1 MTVKL
6 QESERQKMKDK
17 YQREITQLWW
27 VAELYSKMAEK
38 TKNKLKKK
46 ELQTTV
52 KEHADRCNNIS
63 DINGTD
69 KWLMLLTAH
78 LTSCAVRLCT
88 IDDIMHSDRQRFYKQ
103 LVKDNELED
112 SSLRNN
118 LDKIVHYLL
127 RHNVA
132 HPEDWSKRKMQYG
145 KMQTTFMNLTIYEL
159 YDNMRVIRNAII
171 DEIPL

>member
-1 MTVKL
+1 
-6 QESERQKMKDK
+6 MKDK

-27 VAELYSKMAEK
+27 VAERYSKMSEK
-38 TKNKLKKK
+38 TKNKLKEK

-52 KEHADRCNNIS
+52 KEHADRCHNIS
-63 DINGTD
+63 DIKGPD

-88 IDDIMHSDRQRFYKQ
+88 IDDIMHSERQRFYKQ
-103 LVKDNELED
+103 LVQEKDLEN
-112 SSLRNN
+112 SRLRNN

-132 HPEDWSKRKMQYG
+132 HPEDWSERKIQYG
-145 KMQTTFMNLTIYEL
+145 KMQTTFMNLTIDEL
-159 YDNMRVIRNAII
+159 YENMRVIRNAIV